1 MRAQGFERWTYGLK
15 ERCPDSLTPGS
26 HPCCSDSDSV
36 VATMVATKT
45 DDKACKS
52 CTPLADLD
60 RVIEVLPTDLARVVS
75 VWSHLPE
82 PLRQAILAIVEN
94 ASDGESRAGVADD

>member
-1 MRAQGFERWTYGLK
+1 MRAQGLEPWTCGLK

-36 VATMVATKT
+36 VATKT

-75 VWSHLPE
+75 DWSHLPE

-94 ASDGESRAGVADD
+94 ASDGESRAGVADE